1 MSGRNNRDAYIAI
14 ADPTRREI
22 LVLVRDRHTMA
33 AGAIARHFA
42 STSRPG
48 ISRHLRVLR
57 ECGVLH
63 STRRGR
69 EQLYSVNPKP
79 LNEIRDGFLAG
90 FATMHTESLKALRR
104 KVEGSA
110 NPSQSSR

>member
-1 MSGRNNRDAYIAI
+1 MSNRDAFTAI

-22 LVLVRDRHTMA
+22 LGLLRDRHTMA
-33 AGAIARHFA
+33 AGEIATQFG
-42 STSRPG
+42 SSRPA

-63 STRRGR
+63 CTRRGK
-69 EQLYSVNPKP
+69 EQLYSVNPEP

-90 FATMHTESLKALRR
+90 FATMQTQSLKALRR
-104 KVEGSA
+104 KIEQGK
-110 NPSQSSR
+110 